1 MDALT
6 TPSNW
11 QRVRLGDILT
21 LKHGRDYKKFKL
33 GNIPVYGSGGYML
46 SINNFLHNGESVCI
60 GRKGTIDKPIYLN
73 GKFWV
78 VDTLFYSYSFKKSI
92 PKFIFYA
99 FSIIKWSNYNE
110 ATGVPSL
117 TKMTIS
123 NIEIPL
129 PPLNEQIA
137 IANIL
142 SDVDRYLYSLDALIL
157 KKESVK
163 KALSFELLSQR
174 KRLKGFNQNW
184 QRVRLGDIC
193 EITTG
198 SLDAN
203 EMVHYGKYRFYTCA
217 KKYYFIDK
225 YAFDTEAILISGNG
239 AYVGYVHYYKG
250 KFNAYQRTY
259 VLDNFS
265 EHIIFVKYFL
275 TMFLQSHIQ
284 TNKNEG
290 NTPYI
295 VMATLKDFEIP
306 LPPLNEQIAIANI
319 LSDVDRYLYSLDAL
333 ILKKES
339 VKKALS
345 FELLSQRKR
354 LKGFNQNWQR
364 VRLGDICEIT
374 TGSLDANEMVHYGKY
389 RFYTCAKKYYF
400 IDKYAFDTEAILISG
415 NGAYVGYV
423 HYYKGKFNAYQ
434 RTYVLDNFSEH
445 IIFVKYFLTMFLQS
459 HIQTN
464 KNEGNTPYIVM
475 ATLKDFEI
483 PLPPLNEQIAIAN
496 ILSDLDNEIISL
508 KNKKRQF
515 DNIKKALNHDL
526 MSAKIR
532 VLKK

>member
-6 TPSNW
+6 TPLNW
-11 QRVRLGDILT
+11 QRVRLGDIAEIKRGASPRPIENPKWFCANSNVGWVRISDTSKNSRFL
-21 LKHGRDYKKFKL
+21 YKTAQKL
-33 GNIPVYGSGGYML
+33 SKKGIEKSRLVKQNSLIMSM
-46 SINNFLHNGESVCI
+46 CATI
-60 GRKGTIDKPIYLN
+60 GKPIITKIDTCIHDGFVVFENPKIDLNYLYYFLCYIEKEWLESGQQGSQVN
-73 GKFWV
+73 LN
-78 VDTLFYSYSFKKSI
+78 VDLIKNKEVFY
-92 PKFIFYA
+92 PKD
-99 FSIIKWSNYNE
+99 
-110 ATGVPSL
+110 
-117 TKMTIS
+117 
-123 NIEIPL
+123 
-129 PPLNEQIA
+129 LNEQIA

-142 SDVDRYLYSLDALIL
+142 SDVDHYLYTLDALIL

-174 KRLKGFNQNW
+174 KRLKGFNQAW
-184 QRVRLGDIC
+184 KRVRLGDIC

-217 KKYYFIDK
+217 KEYYFIDK

-284 TNKNEG
+284 TNRNEG

-295 VMATLKDFEIP
+295 VMATLKDFEI
-306 LPPLNEQIAIANI
+306 L
-319 LSDVDRYLYSLDAL
+319 
-333 ILKKES
+333 
-339 VKKALS
+339 
-345 FELLSQRKR
+345 
-354 LKGFNQNWQR
+354 
-364 VRLGDICEIT
+364 
-374 TGSLDANEMVHYGKY
+374 
-389 RFYTCAKKYYF
+389 
-400 IDKYAFDTEAILISG
+400 
-415 NGAYVGYV
+415 
-423 HYYKGKFNAYQ
+423 
-434 RTYVLDNFSEH
+434 
-445 IIFVKYFLTMFLQS
+445 
-459 HIQTN
+459 
-464 KNEGNTPYIVM
+464 
-475 ATLKDFEI
+475 
-483 PLPPLNEQIAIAN
+483 LPPLNEQIAIAN
-496 ILSDLDNEIISL
+496 ILSDLDSEIISL

>member
-11 QRVRLGDILT
+11 QKVRLGDILT
-21 LKHGRDYKKFKL
+21 LKHGRDYKNFKL

-137 IANIL
+137 IADIL
-142 SDVDRYLYSLDALIL
+142 SALDNYLYALRALIL

-174 KRLKGFNQNW
+174 KRLKGFNQAW
-184 QRVRLGDIC
+184 QRVRLGDIG
-193 EITTG
+193 ITISGLVGKTKQDFING
-198 SLDAN
+198 NAKYITFLNVLNNVIIDTSILENVKIYPN
-203 EMVHYGKYRFYTCA
+203 EKQNSF
-217 KKYYFIDK
+217 KKYDLFFNTSSETPKEVGMCAVLLDDIDRVFLNSFCFGFRIFDK
-225 YAFDTEAILISGNG
+225 AVDGLFLSYLINSEIGRKAFENLAQGSTRYNLSKSG
-239 AYVGYVHYYKG
+239 
-250 KFNAYQRTY
+250 FNN
-259 VLDNFS
+259 VCLF
-265 EHIIFVKYFL
+265 
-275 TMFLQSHIQ
+275 
-284 TNKNEG
+284 
-290 NTPYI
+290 
-295 VMATLKDFEIP
+295 
-306 LPPLNEQIAIANI
+306 LPPLNEQSAIADI
-319 LSDVDRYLYSLDAL
+319 LSALD
-333 ILKKES
+333 KE
-339 VKKALS
+339 
-345 FELLSQRKR
+345 
-354 LKGFNQNWQR
+354 
-364 VRLGDICEIT
+364 
-374 TGSLDANEMVHYGKY
+374 
-389 RFYTCAKKYYF
+389 
-400 IDKYAFDTEAILISG
+400 
-415 NGAYVGYV
+415 
-423 HYYKGKFNAYQ
+423 
-434 RTYVLDNFSEH
+434 
-445 IIFVKYFLTMFLQS
+445 
-459 HIQTN
+459 
-464 KNEGNTPYIVM
+464 
-475 ATLKDFEI
+475 
-483 PLPPLNEQIAIAN
+483 IA
-496 ILSDLDNEIISL
+496 SL

-515 DNIKKALNHDL
+515 ENIKKALNHDL